1 MSFTMKYALMC
12 LNLVSSKRKSF
23 SESSLR
29 EVNQDKSKHTTYST
43 GDIRSTREST
53 SQPEEPSLLKKLLIQ
68 NKEDLSDS
76 SRVQSASK
84 SNVPSNPTPTFSFPP
99 ALLAANPGLANAAPG
114 SIVVVASPRAI
125 PNTSGQS
132 VGTNS
137 ANQQL
142 LHVFMVSDE
151 ENQSK
156 TGTDTKTSSVMRGE
170 KEKYTT
176 NATRRLTSD
185 SSR

>member
-1 MSFTMKYALMC
+1 MKYALMC

-29 EVNQDKSKHTTYST
+29 EVNQEKSKHTTYST

-156 TGTDTKTSSVMRGE
+156 QGSDPKNPSVMRGE

-185 SSR
+185 SSW

>member
-1 MSFTMKYALMC
+1 MSGVSFYQKYD
-12 LNLVSSKRKSF
+12 NYKRNSF
-23 SESSLR
+23 LDTLSGNIPDSF
-29 EVNQDKSKHTTYST
+29 NQ
-43 GDIRSTREST
+43 R
-53 SQPEEPSLLKKLLIQ
+53 EEPSLLKKLLIQ
-68 NKEDLSDS
+68 NKETA
-76 SRVQSASK
+76 SAS
-84 SNVPSNPTPTFSFPP
+84 SQAQNSSENNLPSSSAPTFSFPP

-125 PNTSGQS
+125 PNTSGQPT
-132 VGTNS
+132 GTNS

-156 TGTDTKTSSVMRGE
+156 QGSDPKNPSVMRGE